1 MTQIF
6 EKLSM
11 NSLESR
17 EHVMLSESQ
26 VAVIAALS
34 KQGKSIKAINR
45 ITGHSRST
53 IRRYLRP
60 NENQE
65 RSSLGRPLSAEMAFL
80 RDHEAEI
87 RALFFDCQQRCSVVQ
102 RFLKKDYDQYISG
115 RMLERFCKKFRRE
128 YIEANMPKIQ
138 RFETLPG
145 AQMQI
150 DFGELDVKVN
160 GSMMRVHF
168 FACILSYSRRIFA
181 KAYPVENTETWLNGL
196 ESSFYYFGGR
206 PEQVVS
212 DNAAALVKKPYA
224 HTESEKFTP
233 RYLEFS
239 KYHAFRISATAP
251 RKPRSKGKIERA
263 IRYIK
268 ENFFVNVEF
277 DTLEELN
284 KELLNWCQEISD
296 NRVLGQSHITEGKT
310 PKERWAIEKEKIQNR
325 PIVMSKLYLE
335 YHVHRKV
342 DNKGFMRINNQL
354 YRLPDRCISQEVE
367 AFITDELIR
376 VMLSGELVVTLHK
389 AKDTY
394 TVREQ
399 TSSTLYERNTAYEER
414 LADLQQDEE
423 WQKYQNV
430 GSALF
435 RDTTSYDAVFTSANS
450 SAS

>member
-1 MTQIF
+1 
-6 EKLSM
+6 
-11 NSLESR
+11 
-17 EHVMLSESQ
+17 MLSESQ

-45 ITGHSRST
+45 ITGHSRAT

-65 RSSLGRPLSAEMAFL
+65 QSPLGRPLSAEMAFL

-128 YIEANMPKIQ
+128 YIEANTPKIE

-145 AQMQI
+145 VQMQI

-212 DNAAALVKKPYA
+212 DNAAALVVFRQPKMGQFMTQSPSFLVQFFPA
-224 HTESEKFTP
+224 QLHI
-233 RYLEFS
+233 EFS
-239 KYHAFRISATAP
+239 
-251 RKPRSKGKIERA
+251 
-263 IRYIK
+263 
-268 ENFFVNVEF
+268 
-277 DTLEELN
+277 
-284 KELLNWCQEISD
+284 
-296 NRVLGQSHITEGKT
+296 
-310 PKERWAIEKEKIQNR
+310 
-325 PIVMSKLYLE
+325 
-335 YHVHRKV
+335 
-342 DNKGFMRINNQL
+342 
-354 YRLPDRCISQEVE
+354 
-367 AFITDELIR
+367 
-376 VMLSGELVVTLHK
+376 
-389 AKDTY
+389 
-394 TVREQ
+394 
-399 TSSTLYERNTAYEER
+399 
-414 LADLQQDEE
+414 
-423 WQKYQNV
+423 
-430 GSALF
+430 
-435 RDTTSYDAVFTSANS
+435 
-450 SAS
+450 